1 MTYRL
6 WYIITWPLLYWQVF
20 LRIGCCFT
28 DLGVATNALDAKL
41 GCICIVF
48 KRKMP
53 TIFNQLQNDK
63 LNTQPILCAYGTRVL
78 PSFFCGSLLVILKN
92 AVNWI
97 YGVIGILYSHLQSC

>member
-1 MTYRL
+1 
-6 WYIITWPLLYWQVF
+6 

-28 DLGVATNALDAKL
+28 DLGKATNALDAKL

-48 KRKMP
+48 KMKMP
-53 TIFNQLQNDK
+53 TTNQLQNDQ

-78 PSFFCGSLLVILKN
+78 LSFFCGSLLVILKKMP
-92 AVNWI
+92 VNWI